1 MFVHSSFKKP
11 WYLFC
16 YISLGLVGCNN
27 AKYTECQQIIEIAN
41 QANHQTQEMIT
52 QSSQPIE
59 PKIWLEAA
67 SIMNQAAEQI
77 NALPLDDPQL
87 VNYQNN
93 LVKIFRIYS
102 QSTDDALEARENRN
116 LKALETAVAEAKKAG
131 LLKDELVTGI
141 NSYCL
146 GKAD

>member
-1 MFVHSSFKKP
+1 MVVHSSFKKP
-11 WYLFC
+11 WYLLC
-16 YISLGLVGCNN
+16 CIGLGLVSCNN
-27 AKYTECQQIIEIAN
+27 AKYTQCQQIIEIAN
-41 QANHQTQEMIT
+41 QANHQTQEMIS
-52 QSSQPIE
+52 QSSQPLE

-77 NALPLDDPQL
+77 KALPLDDPQL

-93 LVKIFRIYS
+93 LVKIFRIYA
-102 QSTDDALEARENRN
+102 QSTDDALKAREIKN

-141 NSYCL
+141 NSYCI
-146 GKAD
+146 GEAN

>member
-1 MFVHSSFKKP
+1 MVVHSSFKNP

-16 YISLGLVGCNN
+16 CVSLGLVSCNN
-27 AKYTECQQIIEIAN
+27 AKYTQCQQIIEIAN
-41 QANHQTQEMIT
+41 QANHQTQEMIS

-77 NALPLDDPQL
+77 NALSLDDPQL

-102 QSTDDALEARENRN
+102 QSTDDALEAREKRN
-116 LKALETAVAEAKKAG
+116 LKALEAAVAEAKKAG
-131 LLKDELVTGI
+131 LLKEELVSGI

-146 GKAD
+146 GKPN